1 MPVVLM
7 VATPLSVFRN
17 GGPRPSM
24 EGAAGRLRRPEG
36 RGHMDKHSLSH
47 TSWECVYHVVWIPK
61 YRRKVLYGEM
71 RREIGQILRA
81 LAERF
86 ILIAAAMMP
95 VQSFTNACYFT
106 MRSGGKT
113 FVTFLFDSVFL
124 WVVSIPLAFVLSR
137 FTALPIV
144 PLYFVC
150 QAVDIIK
157 CVIGFVM
164 VRRGVWIHNFVT
176 AEK

>member
-1 MPVVLM
+1 MLSIYLGKMEEARDTDTKLLAFAVGSCVLIGTVM
-7 VATPLSVFRN
+7 MAFAPLFPRLYNTTPEV
-17 GGPRPSM
+17 
-24 EGAAGRLRRPEG
+24 
-36 RGHMDKHSLSH
+36 RGM
-47 TSWECVYHVVWIPK
+47 
-61 YRRKVLYGEM
+61 
-71 RREIGQILRA
+71 
-81 LAERF
+81 AERF
-86 ILIAAAMMP
+86 ILIVAALMP
-95 VQSFTNACYFT
+95 VQAFANACYFT

-144 PLYFVC
+144 PLYFIC
-150 QAVDIIK
+150 QAVDIVK

>member
-1 MPVVLM
+1 MDKITRDTDTKLLAFAVGGCLIIGALM
-7 VATPLSVFRN
+7 VPVATLF
-17 GGPRPSM
+17 PRM
-24 EGAAGRLRRPEG
+24 YNTTPE
-36 RGHMDKHSLSH
+36 
-47 TSWECVYHVVWIPK
+47 V
-61 YRRKVLYGEM
+61 
-71 RREIGQILRA
+71 RA

-144 PLYFVC
+144 PHYFIC
-150 QAVDIIK
+150 QAVDIVK